1 MPSDLDAPDDVIGA
15 AAKIFGDVAARDFLQ
30 GVVIQAVQP
39 VVRDEAQNQVAHQLR
54 GGEQE
59 FVAAVV
65 IGCHGCDL
73 IVCMCGLGIRSPA
86 NDGRAACRAL
96 L

>member
-1 MPSDLDAPDDVIGA
+1 ML
-15 AAKIFGDVAARDFLQ
+15 
-30 GVVIQAVQP
+30 
-39 VVRDEAQNQVAHQLR
+39 NQVAHQLR

-73 IVCMCGLGIRSPA
+73 IGFNWSLTPITAASRKSRLNLTWRQKQYGTIAALRSQ
-86 NDGRAACRAL
+86 
-96 L
+96 